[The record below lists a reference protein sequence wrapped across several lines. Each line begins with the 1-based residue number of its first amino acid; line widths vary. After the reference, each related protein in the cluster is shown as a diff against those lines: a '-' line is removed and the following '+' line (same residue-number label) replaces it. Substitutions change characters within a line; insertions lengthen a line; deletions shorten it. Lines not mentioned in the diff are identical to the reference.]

1 MMEQKYNIETAC
13 PICFLDIWNTALS
26 RVDNKT
32 KICKFCGLAEGKDPI
47 GVETTQEEMVRKGH
61 TDYGC
66 YLKENKGED
75 HE

>member
-1 MMEQKYNIETAC
+1 MEKEEYNIENAC
-13 PICFLDIWNTALS
+13 PICFLDVGNTALS

-47 GVETTQEEMVRKGH
+47 GIETTRLDMKMAGH

-66 YLKENKGED
+66 YLKDRER
-75 HE
+75 